1 MGQWFWKPV
10 LPVKNVHILG
20 LDSSGKTTILYQWVL
35 QETLITC
42 PTSGM
47 NMETIEM
54 GHLLFRFFDFSGN
67 KSSRSFWKAYLPTAH
82 AVIWVVDTSDKN
94 RMDENNCVFKDI
106 IGSEC
111 FEKKPILIL
120 ANKQDV
126 PHALETDDII
136 KKLELDDI
144 HDRPWEI
151 FSCIAKEGQGLKKP
165 LQWLM
170 HQIDEV

>member
-1 MGQWFWKPV
+1 MPI
-10 LPVKNVHILG
+10 KNVHILG
-20 LDSSGKTTILYQWVL
+20 LDFSGKTTILYQWVL

-54 GHLLFRFFDFSGN
+54 GHILIRFFDFSGN
-67 KSSRSFWKAYLPTAH
+67 KLSRSFWKAYLPTAH
-82 AVIWVVDTSDKN
+82 AVIWVVDASDKE
-94 RMDENNCVFKDI
+94 RIKENKRVFRDL
-106 IGSEC
+106 IGTES
-111 FEKKPILIL
+111 FQKKPIIIL

-126 PHALETDDII
+126 PHAFEMDSII
-136 KKLELDDI
+136 EELELNDI
-144 HDRPWEI
+144 HDRPWKI

-165 LQWLM
+165 LQWLI